1 METAASSHHV
11 QCSIELAEPVLFQK
25 GFNLNCQSSADHEQ
39 EAILRAKLVLRIAK
53 AVKLKVVRLEFTG
66 RSRAERYRAGSL
78 PETYSA
84 LEEKDFIKHS
94 WFFFDARRSHPPQK
108 AGGEDHGDAIT
119 LPGLVMGC
127 GVYTP
132 FRSLSMHPDSG
143 SSDTDSNLDQH
154 TTEQKYLPFQASYS
168 WKRVA
173 GKRPDCQLFEPGTY
187 EFFIEFPI
195 PRKCPETI
203 RIRGRYVH
211 YQLKAFVKLKTVL
224 KAEIH
229 KTRDVIL
236 VRMPD
241 LDLVEQAGPILIDK
255 TWEDRLHYNLAISS
269 KSFPIGSKIP
279 ITLLLSSSKLRCHSL
294 RVYLTENIQFFGHG
308 ENGYQRAPQRKIKLL
323 ENMAITPRDTNESG
337 SKHGPKKI
345 GLQVQLPS
353 CLSMR
358 ESGPAQR
365 IHPDTQWDNV
375 NVSHWINVVL
385 SLHKMEPD
393 GPTEIKRQCYDIS
406 IDHPIHILSCYAT
419 SLNTLLPAYSSMHDG
434 ATARVFECG
443 CPDAVSRGLPPE
455 YVDVVGG
462 DSNNALNCFS
472 TR

>member
-1 METAASSHHV
+1 
-11 QCSIELAEPVLFQK
+11 
-25 GFNLNCQSSADHEQ
+25 
-39 EAILRAKLVLRIAK
+39 
-53 AVKLKVVRLEFTG
+53 
-66 RSRAERYRAGSL
+66 
-78 PETYSA
+78 
-84 LEEKDFIKHS
+84 
-94 WFFFDARRSHPPQK
+94 
-108 AGGEDHGDAIT
+108 
-119 LPGLVMGC
+119 MGC

-132 FRSLSMHPDSG
+132 FRSSSMHPDSG

-211 YQLKAFVKLKTVL
+211 YQLEAFIKLKKVL

-241 LDLVEQAGPILIDK
+241 LALVDQAGPILIDK
-255 TWEDRLHYNLAISS
+255 TWQDRLHYNLAISS

-279 ITLLLSSSKLRCHSL
+279 ITLRLSSSKLRCHSL
-294 RVYLTENIQFFGHG
+294 QVYLTENIQFFGNG
-308 ENGYQRAPQRKIKLL
+308 GNGYRRAPQRKIKLL
-323 ENMAITPRDTNESG
+323 EKSVESRYLGDFEEGRMDVSVEKPAIMPQAPRTAVAVDLEKRIMAITVRDTKGPG
-337 SKHGPKKI
+337 SKHGSRKI
-345 GLQVQLPS
+345 ELQVQLPS

-358 ESGPAQR
+358 ESGPGQR

-375 NVSHWINVVL
+375 NVSHWINV
-385 SLHKMEPD
+385 S
-393 GPTEIKRQCYDIS
+393 
-406 IDHPIHILSCYAT
+406 
-419 SLNTLLPAYSSMHDG
+419 
-434 ATARVFECG
+434 F
-443 CPDAVSRGLPPE
+443 
-455 YVDVVGG
+455 
-462 DSNNALNCFS
+462 
-472 TR
+472 